1 MTVYVCVHMPR
12 ECVCERKDVHAYC
25 SKMLAAPQKQDYAL
39 AELWGGG
46 TLQGGESK
54 SQQKS
59 GSAAP
64 SSKWRAESFL
74 LAPRRQWLVARRID
88 SESCVLTKFI
98 VVLYGLVHLSARRA
112 ANHLTKCSPSRC
124 RTPSVVTTKG
134 VKSARRSQQAS
145 WCLFFFAL
153 ARLSR
158 TAVTWRLTY
167 DWASALQTR
176 KSNNASVCGCHTPR
190 TARSHTRPL
199 PSPCSRDSRTTG
211 SRVTCAYAMEA
222 S

>member
-1 MTVYVCVHMPR
+1 M
-12 ECVCERKDVHAYC
+12 
-25 SKMLAAPQKQDYAL
+25 
-39 AELWGGG
+39 
-46 TLQGGESK
+46 
-54 SQQKS
+54 
-59 GSAAP
+59 
-64 SSKWRAESFL
+64 
-74 LAPRRQWLVARRID
+74 VARRID

-112 ANHLTKCSPSRC
+112 ANRLTKCSPSRC

-190 TARSHTRPL
+190 TASTARSHTRPL

-222 S
+222 SKLTHQSCREHHSLMKTLDWRVMLTTTLGTSEQQRYLFLLSQDSRSRSLQDIVETRR